1 MKKKKKIISIILLV
15 VFVVVGIIDPNLY
28 RSIIRMNHF
37 RVDNESVSSSLIFGL
52 HGYEMIISGEGEM
65 SKQLHIEWIEK
76 LTIFDGMWR
85 IAIMRATVEEG
96 VTSIP
101 TFSLSSWTSLNTV
114 SLPST
119 LKKIGVATFASDAKL
134 NSINYNGT
142 LEQWQEVVDNSPSW
156 SNMSRIR
163 TVVCTDGIYYLD
175 YDANN

>member
-65 SKQLHIEWIEK
+65 SEELHAKWVER
-76 LTIFDGMWR
+76 LTIFDSMWR
-85 IAIMRATVEEG
+85 IYIMRVTVEEG
-96 VTSIP
+96 VTSI
-101 TFSLSSWTSLNTV
+101 TSLSSWTSLNTV
-114 SLPST
+114 YLPST